1 MLLYEYE
8 AKQIF
13 KQFGIPTP
21 MGQVANNS
29 EEVRKIVAE
38 FKKPVMLKIQVLAGG
53 RGKAGGVVSAESPEE
68 AERKASE
75 LFSIEVGGSKVEKI
89 LVEEKLDIANELYAS
104 VTIDEANSA
113 PVLMASSEG
122 GVDIEEVASRNPEK
136 VIYKNV
142 NVLHGVK
149 GYEIL
154 DLTKKARFPMALQRR
169 TTDII
174 RKLYRIF
181 REKEC
186 ELVEINPLVITSDGK
201 VIAAD
206 ARLNTV
212 NYALFRHPEFKEI
225 QATRVVVK
233 PLELEGQKRDV
244 FFVELEEDAGNIAVV
259 GNGAGL
265 VMSLLDSVAA
275 VGGCPACFLDTGGGL
290 STERIKA
297 SMELLL
303 MKAKR
308 DPSVKVVFFAFTLMI
323 SPAEVVANGI
333 IDVLTEK
340 KPKIPFVGTIHGIK
354 EEYAIGLL
362 KKAGVLIY
370 PSIEEAVTAA
380 VEMTKVETEVK

>member
-1 MLLYEYE
+1 
-8 AKQIF
+8 
-13 KQFGIPTP
+13 
-21 MGQVANNS
+21 MGQVANNPK
-29 EEVRKIVAE
+29 EVRKIAAE
-38 FKKPVMLKIQVLAGG
+38 FKKPVMLKVQVLAGG
-53 RGKAGGVVSAESPEE
+53 RGKAGGIVSAESPEE
-68 AERKASE
+68 AERKATL
-75 LFSIEVGGSKVEKI
+75 LFSREIGGSKVEKI
-89 LVEEKLDIANELYAS
+89 LVEEKLDVVNELYAS

-142 NVLHGVK
+142 NILHGVK

-169 TTDII
+169 TIDII

-181 REKEC
+181 KEKEC
-186 ELVEINPLVITSDGK
+186 ELVEINPLVITSDGN

-212 NYALFRHPEFKEI
+212 NYALFRHPAFKEI

-275 VGGCPACFLDTGGGL
+275 VGGRPACFLDTGGGL
-290 STERIKA
+290 STERTKA

-303 MKAKR
+303 MKAEQ

-333 IDVLTEK
+333 INVLTEK

-362 KKAGVLIY
+362 KKIGVLIY

-380 VEMTKVETEVK
+380 VEMAKVETAVK